1 MADESI
7 KVSIAVPTAGTVPM
21 SFAFSLS
28 ALVGYTAAN
37 RVPSM
42 PGAEAELQIN
52 VVESS
57 NWITNRE
64 QLARHAIDEGY
75 THLLFLDDDMTFHPS
90 ILSTLLGRRQPI
102 VVTNYLIK
110 TDAPEFVAVDLAGNR
125 IPTTE
130 QSTGLQPIA
139 YSGFGASLFEVEVFK
154 RTAQPWFLPDFDAA
168 QSSYTTE
175 DNPFFRRAREAG
187 FKVLLDHDASKLLG
201 HVGRRAWRWQEW
213 RPSAQV
219 LPMNKGVVNG

>member
-1 MADESI
+1 MADETYRI
-7 KVSIAVPTAGTVPM
+7 SIAVPTAGTVPM
-21 SFAFSLS
+21 SFAYSLS
-28 ALVGYTAAN
+28 GLIGFTAAQGI
-37 RVPSM
+37 PSM
-42 PGAEAELQIN
+42 PGAEVDLQIN

-64 QLARHAIDEGY
+64 KLARHAIDEDY
-75 THLLFLDDDMTFHPS
+75 SHLLFLDDDMSFHPS
-90 ILSTLLGRRQPI
+90 ILSVLLGRRQPI

-110 TDAPEFVAVDLAGNR
+110 TDTPEFVAVDLAGNR

-130 QSTGLQPIA
+130 QSSGMQPIA

-154 RTAQPWFLPDFDAA
+154 RTPQPWFLPDFDPA

-187 FKVLLDHDASKLLG
+187 FKVLLDHEASKMLG

-219 LPMNKGVVNG
+219 LPMKKEVANG

>member
-1 MADESI
+1 MADEHLR
-7 KVSIAVPTAGTVPM
+7 VSIAVPTSGTVPM

-28 ALVGYTAAN
+28 GIVGYTAAN
-37 RVPSM
+37 GVPSM
-42 PGAEAELQIN
+42 PGAEVELQIN

-64 QLARHAIDEGY
+64 QLCRHAVDQGY
-75 THLLFLDDDMTFHPS
+75 THLLFLDDDMTFHPT
-90 ILSTLLGRRQPI
+90 ILSVLLGRRQPVI
-102 VVTNYLIK
+102 VTNYLIK
-110 TDAPEFVAVDLAGNR
+110 TDAPEFVAVGLDGDR
-125 IPTTE
+125 VPTTE
-130 QSTGLQPIA
+130 ASSGLQPVA
-139 YSGFGASLFEVEVFK
+139 YSGFGASLFEVDVF
-154 RTAQPWFLPDFDAA
+154 RRVPQPWFLPDFDPA

-187 FKVLLDHDASKLLG
+187 FKVLLDHEASKLLG

-219 LPMNKGVVNG
+219 IPMKEAAHG

>member
-7 KVSIAVPTAGTVPM
+7 KVSVAVPTGGMNPM
-21 SFAFSLS
+21 SFTYSVAG
-28 ALVGYTAAN
+28 LVGFTAAN
-37 RVPSM
+37 SVPSM
-42 PGAEAELQIN
+42 PGAEIDLQLNI
-52 VVESS
+52 VESS

-64 QLARHAIDEGY
+64 QLARHAIDAGC
-75 THLLFLDDDMTFHPS
+75 THLMFLDDDMSFHPTV
-90 ILSTLLGRRQPI
+90 LSVLLGRRQPI

-110 TDAPEFVAVDLAGNR
+110 TDAPEFVAVGLDGNR

-130 QSTGLQPIA
+130 HSTGLQPIA
-139 YSGFGASLFEVEVFK
+139 YSGFGVSLFEVEVFR
-154 RTAQPWFLPDFDAA
+154 RTPQPWFMPDFDPS
-168 QSSYTTE
+168 QNSYTTE

-219 LPMNKGVVNG
+219 VPLKKEAANG

>member
-1 MADESI
+1 MADENY

-28 ALVGYTAAN
+28 GIVGFTAAHG
-37 RVPSM
+37 VPSM
-42 PGAEAELQIN
+42 PGAAVELQIN

-64 QLARHAIDEGY
+64 QLARHAIDQGY
-75 THLLFLDDDMTFHPS
+75 THLLFLDDDMTFHSS
-90 ILSTLLGRRQPI
+90 ILSALLGRRQPI

-110 TDAPEFVAVDLAGNR
+110 TDAPEFVAVGLDGER

-130 QSTGLQPIA
+130 QSSGMQPIA
-139 YSGFGASLFEVEVFK
+139 YSGFGASLFEVDVFR
-154 RTAQPWFLPDFDAA
+154 RTPQPWFLPDFDPA

-201 HVGRRAWRWQEW
+201 HVGRRAWRWPEW
-213 RPSAQV
+213 RPSAKV
-219 LPMNKGVVNG
+219 VPINKESAHG